1 MIPIL
6 RFEIQFLVV
15 LLVVLVMLIAV
26 TIGTMVMV
34 TIGIAASLVLKSGEI
49 IAAGADVS
57 SPAGGGHAEFVVV
70 VVVQLRTTELKAEA
84 EFFPRCANACLVIQI
99 VTSGQA

>member
-6 RFEIQFLVV
+6 RLEIQLLIV
-15 LLVVLVMLIAV
+15 LLLVLVMLLVV
-26 TIGTMVMV
+26 TIGTMV

-49 IAAGADVS
+49 VAAGADVS

>member
-1 MIPIL
+1 
-6 RFEIQFLVV
+6 
-15 LLVVLVMLIAV
+15 
-26 TIGTMVMV
+26 MV
-34 TIGIAASLVLKSGEI
+34 TIGVASLVLESSEI

-57 SPAGGGHAEFVVV
+57 SPAGGGHADVVEVVV
-70 VVVQLRTTELKAEA
+70 VVRRTTEVDAEA

>member
-1 MIPIL
+1 M
-6 RFEIQFLVV
+6 
-15 LLVVLVMLIAV
+15 LLVV
-26 TIGTMVMV
+26 TIGTMV

-49 IAAGADVS
+49 VAAGADVS

-70 VVVQLRTTELKAEA
+70 VVVQLRTTEQRA

>member
-1 MIPIL
+1 
-6 RFEIQFLVV
+6 
-15 LLVVLVMLIAV
+15 MLIAV

-49 IAAGADVS
+49 VAAGADVS

-70 VVVQLRTTELKAEA
+70 VVVQLRTTEQRA